1 MLDSFSIHYR
11 QPSVNVTNV
20 MQDVDILLRAIERQE
35 SAALQSL
42 YELFS
47 RQVYSLAYGVLQNR
61 ETAEE
66 VTQDVFLKVWHKVA
80 QYESGTNFRAW
91 LLRLTRN
98 LAIDRLRQDY
108 RHREHSWV
116 WDMEELNLESPALSP
131 DDDAHW
137 VWQSLRD
144 LSDDQRQAIELAYL
158 QGFTHEQIAQQLN
171 LPLGT
176 VKTRI
181 RDGMK
186 KLRQAWGE
194 EQN

>member
-1 MLDSFSIHYR
+1 
-11 QPSVNVTNV
+11 
-20 MQDVDILLRAIERQE
+20 MQDVDTLLRAIERQE
-35 SAALQSL
+35 AAALQSL
-42 YELFS
+42 YDLFS

-80 QYESGTNFRAW
+80 QYEPGTNFRAW

-108 RHREHSWV
+108 RHKAHSWV
-116 WDMEELNLESPALSP
+116 WDMEELNLESPALPP

-137 VWQSLRD
+137 VWQSLRA
-144 LSDDQRQAIELAYL
+144 LSDEQRQAIELAYL
-158 QGFTHEQIAQQLN
+158 QGLTHEQIAQQLN

-186 KLRQAWGE
+186 KLRLAWEE
-194 EQN
+194 EQ